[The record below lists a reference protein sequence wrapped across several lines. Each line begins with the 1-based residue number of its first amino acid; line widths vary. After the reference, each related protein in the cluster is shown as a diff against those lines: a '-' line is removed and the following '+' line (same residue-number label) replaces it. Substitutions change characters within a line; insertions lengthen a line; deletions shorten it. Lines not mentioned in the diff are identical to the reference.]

1 MRRSWCLY
9 MIEALIIGLISAL
22 TYRNEKAYQVDC
34 THEQTSHAKR
44 DSVIGQIVMSVDNI
58 KNSMEQI
65 TEHVEEVKE
74 KIDTIRTIQEEQSNN
89 DRKQV
94 RELQQVRRAIN
105 KCRNKNEK

>member
-1 MRRSWCLY
+1 MRRSWCVYL
-9 MIEALIIGLISAL
+9 IVALIIGLISVL

-34 THEQTSHAKR
+34 THEQIFHAQR
-44 DSVIGQIVMSVDNI
+44 DSAIGQIVMSVDAI
-58 KNSMEQI
+58 KKSMVQI
-65 TEHVEEVKE
+65 AEHVEEVKE

-89 DRKQV
+89 ERKQV